1 MHPAGIHNPSY
12 NYCLPGHT
20 WLLIPPLNYLEVL
33 PARLKSPVFHNFG
46 VRSEESVRMVHNN
59 FAACKYLFSD
69 QCGSK
74 FVIYNPPITCF
85 SERSDSN
92 EKMSILNKCCDMYPV
107 SFLTR
112 IQYLIFFVFRC
123 SFPLPK
129 LSGHYSSLSFFL
141 PPYYFCCITFA
152 LIVSSDSTAASIP
165 PFSSL
170 SVLRNSHILTKT
182 FFFHVE
188 RVPRRRQFIL
198 KTHSF
203 RQIRHTS

>member
-112 IQYLIFFVFRC
+112 IPYLIFVCLSLQFSSSEAVGTLFVFI
-123 SFPLPK
+123 
-129 LSGHYSSLSFFL
+129 FL
-141 PPYYFCCITFA
+141 FTSVLFLLYYFCPDSFFRFNCS
-152 LIVSSDSTAASIP
+152 LHSSLLL
-165 PFSSL
+165 L